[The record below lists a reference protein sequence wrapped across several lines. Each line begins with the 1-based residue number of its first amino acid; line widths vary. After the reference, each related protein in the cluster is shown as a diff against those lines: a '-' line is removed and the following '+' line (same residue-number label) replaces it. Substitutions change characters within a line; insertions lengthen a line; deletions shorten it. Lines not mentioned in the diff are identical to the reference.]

1 MTKEML
7 TAAIKDIPQEFDLD
21 ELFEKLLFVEE
32 VEAARK
38 EVSDGK
44 TKTLDEVKE
53 IVAGWRK

>member
-1 MTKEML
+1 ML